1 MKCPICEK
9 EMEQGFLQGN
19 QRVAWVK
26 KRHNF
31 SLLPKQ
37 GEILLENNNF
47 RAFIFSAWICKSCKK
62 VIIDY
67 SNKEFIEGK

>member
-26 KRHNF
+26 KRHKF

-37 GEILLENNNF
+37 GEILLENNSFCNY
-47 RAFIFSAWICKSCKK
+47 IFSAWVCKSCKK